1 MSSHTVSQASI
12 AEKYGLIKPYLNE
25 KARRIWAA
33 TEAQAIGRGGVSE
46 VARAT
51 GLSRTTIYQAIHELN
66 QKSRD
71 LKGTIVGAI
80 RQPGG
85 GRKRLSE
92 TDPQLV
98 KDLQKLVESST
109 RGDPESPLLWTSK
122 STTKLAEAL
131 QAMGH
136 SVSQSSVWRLLD
148 ALDYSLQTNRK
159 VHEGE
164 GKPERDEQFLHII
177 QRVKQ
182 FQGQHQPVIS
192 VDAKKKELL
201 GEYKIRGKNGTRKAT
216 RLT

>member
-33 TEAQAIGRGGVSE
+33 TEAQAIGPGGVSE

-71 LKGTIVGAI
+71 SKGTIAGAI

-92 TDPQLV
+92 TDSKLV
-98 KDLQKLVESST
+98 KDLQELVESST

-136 SVSQSSVWRLLD
+136 SVSQSSVWPQWRS
-148 ALDYSLQTNRK
+148 DYPGCYEDPSRHCPPN
-159 VHEGE
+159 
-164 GKPERDEQFLHII
+164 
-177 QRVKQ
+177 
-182 FQGQHQPVIS
+182 
-192 VDAKKKELL
+192 
-201 GEYKIRGKNGTRKAT
+201 
-216 RLT
+216 

>member
-51 GLSRTTIYQAIHELN
+51 GLSRTTIYQATHELN

-136 SVSQSSVWRLLD
+136 SVSQSNVWRLLD

-164 GKPERDEQFLHII
+164 GPSYFE
-177 QRVKQ
+177 
-182 FQGQHQPVIS
+182 
-192 VDAKKKELL
+192 
-201 GEYKIRGKNGTRKAT
+201 
-216 RLT
+216 